1 MLKRMIGIEL
11 RKALKNKLLY
21 ITILLGC
28 SITMLSFANRIAIYQ
43 NELLMQES
51 SGPNPMQAGMHLFN
65 NWIGGEAFSLGSSIY
80 FLCSLCWRQFP
91 MAGPTARKNSA
102 VMSGWRRRA
111 AARHAIIC
119 QNILL
124 FFYPAGLGR
133 SFRCSLISC

>member
-11 RKALKNKLLY
+11 RKALKNKLFY

-43 NELLMQES
+43 NELLMQKS
-51 SGPNPMQAGMHLFN
+51 SGPNPMQVRTYLISGSGEKHLHWVPLFT
-65 NWIGGEAFSLGSSIY
+65 
-80 FLCSLCWRQFP
+80 FLFFRCWRQFP

-111 AARHAIIC
+111 AARPAIIC
-119 QNILL
+119 QNTLL